1 MYINY
6 LDLMKKY
13 IYWTHFL
20 YTTYPQTYP
29 DSIQRY
35 ENKSIASRALN
46 FNLARKSETLKR
58 PYY

>member
-6 LDLMKKY
+6 LDLMKIY

-29 DSIQRY
+29 IQRY

-46 FNLARKSETLKR
+46 FNPARKSETLKL
-58 PYY
+58 PYR